1 MEISLKGKTALITGG
16 TGHIGRAIAETFAA
30 CGAAIA
36 LLDKDEAQCTAACR
50 HLTDHFGVRT
60 LAVPCDLA
68 NDASTHTAPHIVAET
83 LGGVDIL
90 VNNAAFVG
98 TSKLEGWVTDFAHQT
113 TDTWRKAVEVNLNA
127 PFTLCRE
134 TAPYLAKSG
143 QGCIVNVGS
152 IYAVYGPDMGLY
164 EGTPMGN
171 PAAYGAAKAGLLQL
185 TRWLATTLAPSV
197 RVNSVCP
204 GGVWR
209 NQPEI
214 FVKRYADRTPLG
226 RMANEDDMCGTIL
239 YLVSDMSKY
248 VTGQNIMIDGG
259 FGVW

>member
-1 MEISLKGKTALITGG
+1 MQISLAGKTALITGG
-16 TGHIGRAIAETFAA
+16 AGHIGRAIAATFAE

-36 LLDKDEAQCTAACR
+36 LLDQDEAQCAAVCR
-50 HLTDHFGVRT
+50 EMSDKFGVRT
-60 LAVPCDLA
+60 FAVPCDLA
-68 NDASTHTAPHIVAET
+68 DDASTHAAPHTVAEA
-83 LGGVDIL
+83 LGSLDIL

-98 TSKLEGWVTDFAHQT
+98 TTKLEGWVTDFAHQT
-113 TDTWRKAVEVNLNA
+113 TDAWRKAVEVNLNA

-134 TAPYLAKSG
+134 AAPYLARSG
-143 QGCIVNVGS
+143 QGSIVNVGS
-152 IYAVYGPDMGLY
+152 IYAVYGPDMSLY
-164 EGTPMGN
+164 EGTNMGN

-185 TRWLATTLAPSV
+185 TRWLATVLAPTV

-209 NQPEI
+209 NQPEV
-214 FVKRYADRTPLG
+214 FVKRYTDHTPLG
-226 RMANEDDMCGTIL
+226 RMANEDDMCGTVL

-248 VTGQNIMIDGG
+248 VTGQNIIIDGG